1 MAAVIDKKY
10 EVHIVA
16 EDQDGNEIKFD
27 ELVTYYGLPNNEHGC
42 IHESKREGEAI
53 RRVRNRMSHL
63 NNVRA
68 KGSCC
73 L

>member
-1 MAAVIDKKY
+1 MTVDKTY
-10 EVHIVA
+10 EVHIVS
-16 EDQDGNEIKFD
+16 EDQNGNKVEFK
-27 ELVTYYGLPNNEHGC
+27 EMVTYRGLPNNEHGC
-42 IHESKREGEAI
+42 IHESRREGEAI
-53 RRVRNRMSHL
+53 RRVKNRMPHL